1 MSNLNTG
8 SFKDAQLV
16 EPIYR
21 NARSMF
27 EFREKLLDGSVTD
40 RASAVIFL
48 DVGKRCMTQILTS
61 RYSYDTSFVEEQA

>member
-1 MSNLNTG
+1 
-8 SFKDAQLV
+8 
-16 EPIYR
+16 
-21 NARSMF
+21 MF